1 MGDISMQT
9 NGAAG
14 ATGRERRRAL
24 LPLLGVGLALLLLA
38 AACGSSS
45 SSGGGGGST
54 SGTIGDEGTPV
65 DGGSLIMALPSAATG
80 WNPHDSQW
88 AQPASFVG
96 SSVLEP
102 LATINGD
109 LDAVPWL
116 ATSWTPNA
124 TFDQWTIK
132 LRDKVTFQNGEAF
145 DAKAVA
151 LNINDATTAALS
163 SQAVKG
169 LITGATAVDD
179 LTVQV
184 TMSQA
189 WAAFPSSF
197 LNGQSAMMMAPAMLT
212 SPDRGNQHPIG
223 TGPFTFASWDA
234 SSIFKTV
241 KNPSYWQAGL
251 PHLNQ
256 LEFHVLADS
265 SSQSNALQTGDV
277 NMVFTGSAE
286 EANSLQSSYT
296 VLKDWGSEPGMVITQ
311 TLPEVNGTAN
321 PLANPN
327 ARLALAYATDRQALA
342 TAVGEGVQTPSS
354 PFPPSSKWGL
364 PEDQNG
370 YVSFDLDKAKQ
381 AVAQYKTDTGESSL
395 KFTLSA
401 TADIDTQ
408 KVAQLAQG
416 QWKEAGIDASIE
428 QLEPTAF
435 ISKVVQGNYEAAFF
449 NIYSSPDPD
458 QNYYFWSQSTANP
471 VGQIS
476 INFTHFTNPQ
486 MQASLQTGRQ
496 SADFATRK
504 KAYDDVVVNQI
515 NANHVNIWTYSTP
528 YSLIASPKVHGLQE
542 ASQVPF
548 GNFQPKTWLGA
559 LWLSQ

>member
-1 MGDISMQT
+1 MHMQHAPT
-9 NGAAG
+9 
-14 ATGRERRRAL
+14 TTHGRRPRSRLTAVAL
-24 LPLLGVGLALLLLA
+24 GLALLLA
-38 AACGSSS
+38 AACGGS
-45 SSGGGGGST
+45 GGGGST
-54 SGTIGDEGTPV
+54 SGTIGDEGTPI
-65 DGGSLIMALPSAATG
+65 DGGSLILALPSAATG

-102 LATINGD
+102 LATIDAN

-116 ATSWTPNA
+116 ATSFTPNS
-124 TFDQWTIK
+124 TYDKWTIV
-132 LRDKVTFQNGEAF
+132 LRDGVTFQNGERF
-145 DAKAVA
+145 DAAAVA

-169 LITGATAVDD
+169 LITAATAVDA
-179 LTVQV
+179 LTVEV
-184 TMSQA
+184 TMSQP

-212 SPDRGNQHPIG
+212 SPGRGNDHPIG
-223 TGPFTFASWDA
+223 TGPFTFASWDSA
-234 SSIFKTV
+234 TVFKTT
-241 KNPSYWQAGL
+241 KNPTYWQQGL

-265 SSQSNALQTGDV
+265 TSQSNALQTGDV
-277 NMVFTGSAE
+277 NMVFTASAE
-286 EANSLQSSYT
+286 EANALESTYT
-296 VLKDWGSEPGMVITQ
+296 VLKDWESEPGMIITQ
-311 TLPEVNGTAN
+311 TLADVGGTTN
-321 PLANPN
+321 PLSNKN
-327 ARLALAYATDRQALA
+327 ARMALAYATDRQTLA
-342 TAVGEGVQTPSS
+342 AAVGEGVQTPSS
-354 PFPPSSKWGL
+354 PFPPTSKWGL

-370 YVSFDLDKAKQ
+370 YVSFDVDKAKQ
-381 AVAQYKTDTGESSL
+381 FVEAYRADTGASSL

-408 KVAQLAQG
+408 KVAQLVQS
-416 QWKEAGIDASIE
+416 QWKDAGIDASIE

-458 QNYYFWSQSTANP
+458 QNYYFWSESTAKG

-476 INFTHFTNPQ
+476 INFTELTNPQ

-496 SADFATRK
+496 SPDFDTRK
-504 KAYDDVVVNQI
+504 KAYDDVVVDQI
-515 NANHVNIWTYSTP
+515 NANAVNIWTYSTP
-528 YSLIASPKVHGLQE
+528 YSLIASPKVHGLKE
-542 ASQVPF
+542 ASEVPF
-548 GNFQPKTWLGA
+548 GNFQPKTWLA
-559 LWLSQ
+559 NLWLSQ

>member
-1 MGDISMQT
+1 M
-9 NGAAG
+9 AALI
-14 ATGRERRRAL
+14 AC
-24 LPLLGVGLALLLLA
+24 GLVLVLLA
-38 AACGSSS
+38 AACGS

-54 SGTIGDEGTPV
+54 SDTIGDEGTPV

-102 LATINGD
+102 LATIDAD

-124 TFDQWTIK
+124 TYDQWTIA
-132 LRDKVTFQNGEAF
+132 LRPDVTFQNGEPF
-145 DAKAVA
+145 DAAAVA

-169 LITGATAVDD
+169 LITSASVVDQH
-179 LTVQV
+179 TVRV
-184 TMSQA
+184 DMSQP

-212 SPDRGNQHPIG
+212 SSTRGNDHPIG
-223 TGPFTFASWDA
+223 TGPFTFSSWDSA
-234 SSIFKTV
+234 TVFKTV

-251 PHLNQ
+251 PHLDQ
-256 LEFHVLADS
+256 LEFHVLPDS
-265 SSQSNALQTGDV
+265 TSQSNALETGDV

-286 EANSLQSSYT
+286 EADTLASSYT
-296 VLKDWGSEPGMVITQ
+296 VLKDWGSEPGMIITQ
-311 TLPEVNGTAN
+311 TLADVNGTTN
-321 PLANPN
+321 PLSNKS
-327 ARLALAYATDRQALA
+327 ARMALAYATDRQALA
-342 TAVGEGVQTPSS
+342 AAVGEGVQSPSS

-381 AVAQYKTDTGESSL
+381 AVAQYEQETGQSSL

-408 KVAQLAQG
+408 KVAQLVQS
-416 QWKEAGIDASIE
+416 QWKEAGVDASIE
-428 QLEPTAF
+428 QLDTTAF
-435 ISKVVQGNYEAAFF
+435 ISKVVQGNYQAAFF

-458 QNYYFWSQSTANP
+458 QNYYFWSSSTANG

-476 INFTHFTNPQ
+476 INFTEFTNPE

-496 SADFATRK
+496 SPDFATRK
-504 KAYDDVVVNQI
+504 KAYDDIVVNQI
-515 NANHVNIWTYSTP
+515 NANAVNIWTYSTP
-528 YSLIASPKVHGLQE
+528 YSLIASKKVHGLKE
-542 ASQVPF
+542 ASEVPF
-548 GNFQPKTWLGA
+548 GNFQPKTWLGS